1 MLGANPIPGCIMMCM
16 MIGENTKNALSKA
29 IVPAV
34 GLAATYYFVMC
45 SVFGMGKGACLGG
58 AVSFGIA
65 VFVGLSLV
73 YRR

>member
-1 MLGANPIPGCIMMCM
+1 MMCM
-16 MIGENTKNALSKA
+16 VIGEKTKNALSKA
-29 IVPAV
+29 VLPAV

-45 SVFGMGKGACLGG
+45 SVFGMGKGVCFGG

-65 VFVGLSLV
+65 VFVGLLLI

>member
-1 MLGANPIPGCIMMCM
+1 MMMCI

-29 IVPAV
+29 VVPAV
-34 GLAATYYFVMC
+34 GVAAISYFIMC
-45 SVFGMGKGACLGG
+45 SVFGMDKGACYAG

>member
-1 MLGANPIPGCIMMCM
+1 MNSLPGGIMMCM
-16 MIGENTKNALSKA
+16 EKTKNALSKA
-29 IVPAV
+29 VLPAV

-45 SVFGMGKGACLGG
+45 SVFGMAKGACLGG

-65 VFVGLSLV
+65 VFVGLLLI

>member
-1 MLGANPIPGCIMMCM
+1 MCM
-16 MIGENTKNALSKA
+16 MSGDKTKNALAKSG
-29 IVPAV
+29 VPAV

-58 AVSFGIA
+58 ALSFGIA
-65 VFVGLSLV
+65 VFVGLSLI

>member
-1 MLGANPIPGCIMMCM
+1 MNLVIS
-16 MIGENTKNALSKA
+16 EKTKNALSKA
-29 IVPAV
+29 VVPSV

-45 SVFGMGKGACLGG
+45 SVFGMGKGACLAG

-73 YRR
+73 YKR